1 MEIQSKKRETSPIGL
16 YLSFFPPRHQ
26 NKECLWFINH
36 WPSTVTRIHNSKPL
50 HYQIE
55 GQVFSF
61 CPYFYIITTSSV
73 HGNNQQSNLEGLEH
87 LPFRKGQPLNVSTLC
102 LCWKAPLLFLF
113 IKWQH
118 KHTYTL
124 SSQHALIMNSGSI
137 LCHSLDWGLLCTRLA
152 WNNVLMASIRGKNI
166 NPKSPALEPLPSRV
180 IHISLKFVTGCS
192 VFMAT
197 SLPSLRCILS
207 A

>member
-1 MEIQSKKRETSPIGL
+1 MLFLNSCHIVAKKKKKKRKQIDNIITVSLCVSVCVSVCVYLYMEIQSKKRETSPIGL

-87 LPFRKGQPLNVSTLC
+87 LPFRKGQPLTVSTLC
-102 LCWKAPLLFLF
+102 LC
-113 IKWQH
+113 
-118 KHTYTL
+118 
-124 SSQHALIMNSGSI
+124 
-137 LCHSLDWGLLCTRLA
+137 
-152 WNNVLMASIRGKNI
+152 
-166 NPKSPALEPLPSRV
+166 
-180 IHISLKFVTGCS
+180 
-192 VFMAT
+192 
-197 SLPSLRCILS
+197 
-207 A
+207 